1 MTRTN
6 VSKLSRLERSF
17 VAETQGP
24 PEIPPRVPAAVVGSI
39 NHHDLDAHRYPEPPF
54 GGPTVDG
61 ESIGHQGRGCP
72 GRSGQRRHVQPGCC
86 DRERLGGHGQGATGG
101 GRQARAGRQARN
113 DGPGPGLRQA
123 RQPGEALWGRSS
135 RSRDGGWPR
144 GGPLGESDGDVYLK
158 QCAGQERSAQGSAG

>member
-61 ESIGHQGRGCP
+61 ESIGHPKGTAQNKVVFESFRKE
-72 GRSGQRRHVQPGCC
+72 V
-86 DRERLGGHGQGATGG
+86 G
-101 GRQARAGRQARN
+101 GRLAPLLIRLLPRLFHHALPRILALEEQRASKSATN
-113 DGPGPGLRQA
+113 IVHNLLR
-123 RQPGEALWGRSS
+123 
-135 RSRDGGWPR
+135 
-144 GGPLGESDGDVYLK
+144 V
-158 QCAGQERSAQGSAG
+158 AQGDRVKQRKGRCRRPR

>member
-61 ESIGHQGRGCP
+61 ESIGHQEGTV
-72 GRSGQRRHVQPGCC
+72 SNHEDLVFVINITVV
-86 DRERLGGHGQGATGG
+86 HISKTH
-101 GRQARAGRQARN
+101 
-113 DGPGPGLRQA
+113 
-123 RQPGEALWGRSS
+123 
-135 RSRDGGWPR
+135 
-144 GGPLGESDGDVYLK
+144 
-158 QCAGQERSAQGSAG
+158 

>member
-1 MTRTN
+1 MTN

-61 ESIGHQGRGCP
+61 ESIGHQEGTAQNKVVFESVQKEVGVRLAPLRIRLLPRLFHHALPRILALGE
-72 GRSGQRRHVQPGCC
+72 QRAIK
-86 DRERLGGHGQGATGG
+86 GATNTVRILLRVAQSDRVKRRK
-101 GRQARAGRQARN
+101 GRCQRHR
-113 DGPGPGLRQA
+113 
-123 RQPGEALWGRSS
+123 
-135 RSRDGGWPR
+135 
-144 GGPLGESDGDVYLK
+144 
-158 QCAGQERSAQGSAG
+158 